1 MFLKYATIEKHLRI
15 HTIIYLAIPI
25 IIFFLG
31 WLRLPIA
38 TALTIILLLAIY
50 LYIKY
55 FQQVETVKKFDD
67 DASVSVSKLCIALL
81 PGIFMVVI
89 CGAGGWGFQDA
100 DWWKHNAILKDL
112 VNDNWPVIYNN
123 AEGSAMMVYYIAYY
137 LPAALF
143 GKWFGWQAANHALFF
158 ITLIGVV
165 LSILWVI
172 ALTRSHPF
180 VGGIMFF
187 LFSGM
192 DIIGQI
198 ITSAS
203 PWYHIEWWARIG
215 QYSSNAALLFWV
227 PQQALPGWLITSLFL
242 CSILHQNFHRHW
254 FFLFSL
260 SFLWSPFITI
270 GLFPLFAGI
279 LIIHYTRSRYYLNDM
294 VSFPNF
300 AGSIIGLVFF
310 LYFFSRLDYYPLPAY
325 VKQLGQGGF
334 MWNFNQNNFWFFY
347 ILFVLLEFFVLS
359 VFVYYLRKAEK
370 NRDEIKLLVLSV
382 FILIALPFF
391 KYGLHNDLVM
401 RASIPSLFVVL
412 IITVKTIGT
421 LKYKKYA
428 YAAIV
433 GIIAIGGVT
442 PAIETSRHLL
452 IGYRKQIVISIPEKK
467 SIQTIFQ
474 LQDEKYRY
482 FNFVGQYL
490 GSVDSFFGKYMKR
503 STPIHAEK
511 SSDQKGRVFEG

>member
-1 MFLKYATIEKHLRI
+1 MFLKYATIEKHLKI
-15 HTIIYLAIPI
+15 LTIFYLAIPI
-25 IIFFLG
+25 LIFLLG

-50 LYIKY
+50 LFIKS
-55 FQQVETVKKFDD
+55 FRQVETVKKSDD
-67 DASVSVSKLCIALL
+67 DACVSVSKLCIALL

-89 CGAGGWGFQDA
+89 SGAGGWGFQDA

-112 VNDNWPVIYNN
+112 INGNWPVIYNN

-137 LPAALF
+137 LPAALI
-143 GKWFGWQAANHALFF
+143 GKWFGWQAANHALFL
-158 ITLIGVV
+158 ITLMGVV

-172 ALTRSHPF
+172 ALTRTHPF

-198 ITSAS
+198 ITNAS

-227 PQQALPGWLITSLFL
+227 PQQALSGWLITSLFL
-242 CSILHQNFHRHW
+242 CCILNQTFHRHW
-254 FFLFSL
+254 LFLFSL
-260 SFLWSPFITI
+260 SFLWSPFIAI

-279 LIIHYTRSRYYLNDM
+279 LIINYTRSRYYLDDM

-300 AGSIIGLVFF
+300 AGIIVGLVIF

-325 VKQLGQGGF
+325 VKQLAQGGF
-334 MWNFNQNNFWFFY
+334 MWNFTQNSFWSMY
-347 ILFVLLEFFVLS
+347 ILFVLLEFFILS
-359 VFVYYLRKAEK
+359 IFVYYFRKPEK
-370 NRDEIKLLVLSV
+370 NCDEIKLLVFAV
-382 FILIALPFF
+382 FILISLPFF

-412 IITVKTIGT
+412 VSTVKTIGT
-421 LKYKKYA
+421 SKLKKYA

-433 GIIAIGGVT
+433 CIIAIGSVT
-442 PAIETSRHLL
+442 PAMETSRHLL
-452 IGYRKQIVISIPEKK
+452 TGYRKHIVISIPEKK

-482 FNFVGQYL
+482 FNFIGQYL

-503 STPIHAEK
+503 SNPIHVERK
-511 SSDQKGRVFEG
+511 RQGI